1 MRNTL
6 IAILLAGLCA
16 CAPLT
21 PEERAAL
28 MERQV
33 DAMIRSYAPA
43 CEKLG
48 YKADTDAW
56 RNCILRLDS
65 TANIQF
71 QGRRST
77 MTSCWGHRG
86 FYQCSTY

>member
-1 MRNTL
+1 MRSTL
-6 IAILLAGLCA
+6 MVLFLVGLSA
-16 CAPLT
+16 CETLT
-21 PEERAAL
+21 PEQRAAQ

-33 DAMIRSYAPA
+33 DTMIRSYAPA

-48 YKADTDAW
+48 YKADTDEW

-65 TANIQF
+65 TASIQF